1 MHLKY
6 LFVDTTGWCLELWL
20 RCRIQAFFDLNSLKD
35 LTAKMS
41 GWWEIER
48 SHGGGIQI
56 AWVARGE
63 LFDPSFR
70 GSDSVLICPPVDLAL
85 PSIKYNPCFQFKWYF
100 RALQAWEYI
109 SARHWRWS
117 KVPTFRLLSQSIS
130 CVELIDR
137 SEPFV
142 QFCVIHYLIKSCVS
156 LRWYVTT
163 RWLL

>member
-1 MHLKY
+1 MLGTVAS
-6 LFVDTTGWCLELWL
+6 LQDQSLLWFELAQGFN
-20 RCRIQAFFDLNSLKD
+20 R
-35 LTAKMS
+35 KMS

-85 PSIKYNPCFQFKWYF
+85 RSIKYNPCFQFKWYF
-100 RALQAWEYI
+100 RALQAWECI

-142 QFCVIHYLIKSCVS
+142 QFRVIHYLIKSCVS